1 MEGGGGPQYLHSVCQ
16 TVRISILKFTEKGVF
31 KVRICMSANLGK
43 RVFFL
48 DRKFQKIR
56 RKGSYLLHN
65 DIIFG
70 QLIEAHL
77 KMLFLSLKKGFDR
90 LLNRKKNFS
99 TSNCLSRKRNT
110 DLYGKYQ
117 HFENKGVNFRL
128 NKS

>member
-1 MEGGGGPQYLHSVCQ
+1 M
-16 TVRISILKFTEKGVF
+16 
-31 KVRICMSANLGK
+31 
-43 RVFFL
+43 
-48 DRKFQKIR
+48 DRKFAKIR
-56 RKGSYLLHN
+56 RNASYLLHN

-90 LLNRKKNFS
+90 LLNRKKNIS

-128 NKS
+128 NKSVFFVKIGVFLSLKIHEKGSFLNTGEH